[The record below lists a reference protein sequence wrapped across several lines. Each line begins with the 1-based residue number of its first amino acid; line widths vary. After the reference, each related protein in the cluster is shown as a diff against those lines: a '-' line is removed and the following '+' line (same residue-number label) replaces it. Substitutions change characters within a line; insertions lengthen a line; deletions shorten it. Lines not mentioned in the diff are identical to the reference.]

1 LIQAR
6 NSGRLLADFSLLGVA
21 AVWGL
26 TFVMVK
32 EALEASGPLTFLALR
47 FALAAAVLAP
57 LLLARRGR
65 LLTRAAAAGGL
76 VGLFLFAG
84 YALQTA
90 GLQFTTASKAG
101 FITGLSVV
109 AVPTI
114 GALVGHR
121 LPAPAT
127 AAGVGLAATGLGL
140 LSLREAAAVQVGDLL
155 VLGCALAF
163 ALHILVLGAVAPRFD
178 VLELTTWQ
186 IGAVAVLT
194 TAGAALF
201 ERPTVEQVGLIL
213 PAAAFTGL
221 FATVAAF
228 YLQTQAQRFTTPTHT
243 ALIFSTEPVFAG
255 LFGYL
260 LAGERLDAQALLG
273 CGLILAGMLLAQFA
287 PTGASAAHEPFG

>member
-6 NSGRLLADFSLLGVA
+6 IGRRLLADLSLLGVA

-32 EALEASGPLTFLALR
+32 EALEAAGPLTFLALR
-47 FALAAAVLAP
+47 FTLATLLLAP
-57 LLLARRGR
+57 LWLARR
-65 LLTRAAAAGGL
+65 AAGGRAVAAGLL
-76 VGLFLFAG
+76 VGLCLFAG

-90 GLQFTTASKAG
+90 GLQFTSASKAG

-109 AVPTI
+109 AVPAI
-114 GALVGHR
+114 GAAVAR
-121 LPAPAT
+121 RWPAPALLV
-127 AAGVGLAATGLGL
+127 GVGLAASGLGL
-140 LSLREAAAVQVGDLL
+140 LSLREAAAVQLGDLL

-163 ALHILVLGAVAPRFD
+163 ALHILVLGHLAPRFD
-178 VLELTTWQ
+178 VLSLTTWQ
-186 IGAVAVLT
+186 IVAAAALTAVGA
-194 TAGAALF
+194 GLF
-201 ERPTVEQVGLIL
+201 ERPSAEQLGAIL

-260 LAGERLDAQALLG
+260 LAGERLDGRALLG
-273 CGLILAGMLLAQFA
+273 CGLILAGMLVAQLA
-287 PTGASAAHEPFG
+287 PDSAAPVHEPFG